1 MFVYKITNRING
13 MLYIGITTKTIESR
27 WKTHLVWSNW
37 KKPYSLH
44 YAIQQFGSENFSI
57 EQIDEAKSL
66 EELKRLEKKY
76 ILQFKCLKPNGYN
89 MTAGGQG
96 VNGYKFT
103 DEVRKIMSEKA
114 KLRKPISE
122 ETRRKLSLSH
132 SGKKM
137 PKEGVEKARL
147 ARVGQIRSF
156 EQKSLISEKRRKY
169 SKELILQA
177 IEHARLNVKQSE
189 IVKLTGLS
197 QSYVSRLISGKH
209 SSYL

>member
-1 MFVYKITNRING
+1 
-13 MLYIGITTKTIESR
+13 MLYVGITTKTIEAR
-27 WKTHLVWSNW
+27 WKRHLAWASW
-37 KKPYSLH
+37 TKPYSLH
-44 YAIQQFGSENFSI
+44 YAIQEFGAENFSI

-66 EELKRLEKKY
+66 EELKNLEKKY
-76 ILQFKCLKPNGYN
+76 ILEFNCLRPNGYN

-103 DEVRKIMSEKA
+103 DEVRKVMSEKA

-122 ETRRKLSLSH
+122 ETRRKLSLAH

-147 ARVGQIRSF
+147 ARVGQVRSL
-156 EQKSLISEKRRKY
+156 EQKKLMSDNRRKY

-177 IEHARLNVKQSE
+177 LEHARLNVKQSE

-197 QSYVSRLISGKH
+197 QSYVSRLISGQH
-209 SSYL
+209 NSYL